1 MDEPMDQPAPSTPSA
16 YEAFDTL
23 KDGWGDVGAEI
34 EQAIDTFLKSFDTA
48 DSAVRFVFGGY
59 VEWLLA
65 AALFYL
71 KVLALPA
78 GHNQAD
84 FDLQS
89 VVESIDGQKESL
101 WSVKSSSTKNSG
113 SVKLKNHL
121 GGSKFTMHPTVF
133 VDPYLGGLVLI
144 DPELHPEIM
153 EHVENEK
160 DAVEL
165 KLSIIKE
172 HAEKHPDCFIS
183 ARLPVKKS
191 RESRPPAGFDQFA
204 DIVGGNSLH
213 YPNLGALLA
222 STRSGRAGVVSEIER
237 IVLLKDDGKITQEEY
252 EELFKTLVR

>member
-1 MDEPMDQPAPSTPSA
+1 MDQPAPSTPSA

-23 KDGWGDVGAEI
+23 KDGWGDVGVEI
-34 EQAIDTFLKSFDTA
+34 ETAISTFLKSFDPA

-59 VEWLLA
+59 VEWVLA
-65 AALFYL
+65 AALFHL

-89 VVESIDGQKESL
+89 VLESIDGQKKSL
-101 WSVKSSSTKNSG
+101 WSVKSSSTKDNASI
-113 SVKLKNHL
+113 KLKNHH

-153 EHVENEK
+153 EHVENKK
-160 DAVEL
+160 DAVQL

-172 HAEKHPDCFIS
+172 HAEKYPDCFIP
-183 ARLPVKKS
+183 ARLPVK
-191 RESRPPAGFDQFA
+191 EPGAFRPPAGFDQFN
-204 DIVGGNSLH
+204 DIVGGDSLH

-222 STRSGRAGVVSEIER
+222 STRSGGAGVVSEIER
-237 IVLLKDDGKITQEEY
+237 IVSLKDDGKITQEQY
-252 EELFKTLVR
+252 EALFNKLVQ